1 MERLKPHC
9 YPGCDKGTANAL
21 IPAKSDPQP
30 IYQPATHLPHPWGF
44 RPLR

>member
-21 IPAKSDPQP
+21 IPAKSDPSPYTSQP
-30 IYQPATHLPHPWGF
+30 LILPHPWGF